1 MDQPAVPLEITATE
15 AHALAQAQPN
25 QVLIIDVREPDE
37 LAICHVEG
45 AQPIPMRQISG
56 RLHELPR
63 NRQLLII
70 CHHGQRSRAVTQ
82 YLRSHGFPAVTNIA
96 GGIAA
101 WAEEVD
107 STLAQY

>member
-1 MDQPAVPLEITATE
+1 MDQPAVPLEISTTE

-37 LAICHVEG
+37 LAICHVAG
-45 AQPIPMRQISG
+45 AQPIPMRQISS

-63 NRQLLII
+63 DRHLLIL
-70 CHHGQRSRAVTQ
+70 CHHGQRSLRVTQ
-82 YLRSHGFPAVTNIA
+82 FLRDQGFTTVSSIA

-107 STLAQY
+107 PALPQY

>member
-1 MDQPAVPLEITATE
+1 MDQPVVPLEISAPA

-37 LAICHVEG
+37 LAICHVAG
-45 AQPIPMRQISG
+45 AQPIPMRQISS

-63 NRQLLII
+63 DRHLLIL
-70 CHHGQRSRAVTQ
+70 CHHGGRSRAVTQ
-82 YLRSHGFPAVTNIA
+82 FLRAQGFAAVTNIA

-107 STLAQY
+107 PALARY